1 MSALHFKIVTPDR
14 VVLEA
19 DVVDMVVPGALGQM
33 EVLDQ
38 HAAMITSLSPGELQ
52 YRLVGGEMQSLFVG
66 QGFLEVENN
75 NVILVT
81 DVALEASDIDEHSVE
96 DAVQAAVKALKD
108 VERLSAEERARL
120 DADLAKQIAILEYN
134 RKHRR

>member
-1 MSALHFKIVTPDR
+1 MI
-14 VVLEA
+14 
-19 DVVDMVVPGALGQM
+19 VPGALGQM

-81 DVALEASDIDEHSVE
+81 DVALEASDIDEHSIE